1 VSVLRAKC
9 PDCRTLTAVAIGGD
23 YQCHACGREFAAGLV
38 RVAGE
43 LALDIPW
50 PEAAVIDDPA
60 ALPQLPGR
68 PLVVAASRE
77 VHAAVAAQVEGYLLV
92 EPDAREEAL
101 AALPQPPGAGFVGFT
116 DAEAVARLAHALG
129 L

>member
-1 VSVLRAKC
+1 MSTLRAKC

-23 YQCHACGREFAAGLV
+23 YQCHACGREFGAGLV

-43 LALDIPW
+43 PELALPW

-60 ALPQLPGR
+60 SLPPLPAR
-68 PLVVAASRE
+68 PLVVSDSRA
-77 VHAAVAAQVEGYLLV
+77 VHAAVAAAVPGYLLV
-92 EPDAREEAL
+92 EPGAREEVL
-101 AALPQPPGAGFVGFT
+101 AALQRPAGAGFIGFT
-116 DAEAVARLAHALG
+116 DAETVARLGHALG

>member
-1 VSVLRAKC
+1 VSILRAKC

-43 LALDIPW
+43 PQLDLPW
-50 PEAAVIDDPA
+50 PEAAVIEDPA

-68 PLVVAASRE
+68 PLVVALSRE
-77 VHAAVAAQVEGYLLV
+77 VHDAVAAQVPGYVLV
-92 EPDAREEAL
+92 EAGAREEEL
-101 AALPQPPGAGFVGFT
+101 AALPQPPGAGFLGFA
-116 DAEAVARLAHALG
+116 DGDAVARLAHALG